1 MKSDN
6 DSISNELLMKK
17 QAELK
22 SKLNTRM
29 AEKENVIKNFEET
42 TILVKNDII
51 NQYKV
56 KMCYVLKY

>member
-56 KMCYVLKY
+56 RMCYVLKY